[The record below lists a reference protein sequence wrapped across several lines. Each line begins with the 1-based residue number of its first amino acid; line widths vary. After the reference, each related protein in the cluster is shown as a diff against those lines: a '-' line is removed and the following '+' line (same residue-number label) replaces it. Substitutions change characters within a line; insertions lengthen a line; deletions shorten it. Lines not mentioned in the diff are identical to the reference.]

1 MLLLIKILHYCFLQA
16 KKVSDHWPI
25 EIQFKDSS
33 ESISVVIVAQI
44 TTDIS
49 NFLAFGSVATFS
61 VVIALKLLLSH
72 LELNRIVE
80 KLDRFI
86 NLLFFSSSHKLTEM
100 RNSSSKSLLQS
111 QSGISVCQRSP
122 NTSFTQCVPKP
133 HCCRKV
139 SL

>member
-1 MLLLIKILHYCFLQA
+1 MLLLINILHYCFLQA

-33 ESISVVIVAQI
+33 EEISVVIVAQI

-111 QSGISVCQRSP
+111 PSGISVYQRSP
-122 NTSFTQCVPKP
+122 KTSF
-133 HCCRKV
+133 
-139 SL
+139 S